1 MKRHD
6 LVIIG
11 AGNAGISLAA
21 RARRL
26 GCRDVVVIAP
36 GTPHR
41 YRPLL
46 NYVAV
51 GQATMSRL
59 TKPTESVMPQ
69 GCEFTRGTVV
79 DVDPVDKYVVLESGE
94 TIGYHDL
101 VIASGLNEDL
111 PSVPGLAEALTAGW
125 STTAHLTDNAEQ
137 TWSAIQRIRRGR
149 VVFTIPPEPS
159 PCGGTALKPL
169 FMAADHWRRHGVLP
183 QIEIHL
189 VTPYRDVLD
198 IPFVE
203 ERLAGEL
210 ARLTVTVHHQSTVS
224 SMDHAERTVHVT
236 GPTGTEPLTCI
247 EHAFVVPPYRAPDWL
262 KPLAG
267 ASPHGL
273 VDIDPTTLA
282 HRTYPGV
289 WSLGD
294 VADVRTRPSGGALR
308 PQVEVLADN
317 ISRARTGR
325 ALRTYDGYTIIPIT
339 TDRRRLMLVEFD
351 RDLAPQP
358 TVPWPD
364 LTRPRISLWFFD
376 RYLEPVIYFRA
387 LLAGRV

>member
-1 MKRHD
+1 MLRHD
-6 LVIIG
+6 LVIVG
-11 AGNAGISLAA
+11 AGNAGISLAG

-41 YRPLL
+41 FRPLL
-46 NYVAV
+46 NYVAA
-51 GQATMSRL
+51 GQATMARL
-59 TKPTESVMPQ
+59 TKPTEAVIPG
-69 GCEFTRGTVV
+69 GCVFRQGTVV
-79 DVDPVDKYVVLESGE
+79 DVDPVDKHVVLESGE
-94 TIGYHDL
+94 RIGYHDV

-111 PSVPGLAEALTAGW
+111 ESVPGLAEALTAGW
-125 STTAHLTDNAEQ
+125 STTAHLTDNAEA

-159 PCGGTALKPL
+159 PCGGTALKPM
-169 FMAADHWRRHGVLP
+169 FMAADHWRREGVLP

-189 VTPYRDVLD
+189 VTPYRRVLD

-203 ERLAGEL
+203 DRLAAEL
-210 ARLTVTVHHQSTVS
+210 ARFSITVHHQSTVA
-224 SMDHAERTVHVT
+224 SMDADVRTVHLA
-236 GPTGTEPLTCI
+236 GPNGPESLTHI
-247 EHAFVVPPYRAPDWL
+247 EQAFVVPPYRAPDSL

-267 ASPHGL
+267 ESSHGL
-273 VDIDPTTLA
+273 VDVDPATLA

-294 VADVRTRPSGGALR
+294 VADVHTRPSGGALR

-325 ALRTYDGYTIIPIT
+325 PLRTYDGYTIIPIT
-339 TDRRRLMLVEFD
+339 TDRHRLMLVEFD
-351 RDLAPQP
+351 RDLTPQP
-358 TVPWPD
+358 TVSWLD
-364 LTRPRISLWFFD
+364 LTRPRTALWFFD

-387 LLAGRV
+387 LLKGRV